1 MSALLSPADFFTI
14 DNLKSLYNQF
24 SFIMVQRSSPNELAA
39 STIMMAILFGTNILF
54 YLLFQQIKYANAN
67 NIQHNRLT
75 DASSSNEHALDDDTK
90 KGKVAVKVEK
100 ELSKPFDGSVDSFI
114 NLTTELFKVGLV
126 LLLTYI
132 CENHW
137 IFDHSGKE
145 YSRDLFFFVLII
157 FFGYAFYTIQPNHDL
172 TLLSREQT
180 EEWKGWMQ
188 FIFLLYHYFHAE
200 EVYNRLVMN

>member
-1 MSALLSPADFFTI
+1 
-14 DNLKSLYNQF
+14 
-24 SFIMVQRSSPNELAA
+24 MVQSVPHDLAT
-39 STIMMAILFGTNILF
+39 STIMMAILFGTNTLF
-54 YLLFQQIKYANAN
+54 YLLFQQIKLSNSIHQHRLIDNNNSTTISHDPSHTHAVDDPKKSKNA
-67 NIQHNRLT
+67 
-75 DASSSNEHALDDDTK
+75 
-90 KGKVAVKVEK
+90 VAKVEK
-100 ELSKPFDGSVDSFI
+100 ELSKPFDGSLDSFT
-114 NLTTELFKVGLV
+114 NLTSELFKVGLI

-137 IFDHSGKE
+137 IFEHSGKE

-157 FFGYAFYTIQPNHDL
+157 FFGYAYYTIQPNHDL

-200 EVYNRLVMN
+200 EVYNRLVEVYP